1 MPQVFTGGPPFSGL
15 AAPVIASK
23 IIDGERPPRP
33 QEAQGLGLTGSV
45 WDLTVRC
52 WDQDPVWRPTA
63 TEVVRPLREWL
74 VISPSSWNQHCD
86 MLPAATGWRLRGLK
100 SRISQSRFSSTGFY
114 LFVKPRM
121 FFHLVAPTSSSPWSQ
136 MTRRSG
142 GER

>member
-33 QEAQGLGLTGSV
+33 QEAQGLGLTSLV
-45 WDLTVRC
+45 WELTVRC
-52 WDQDPVWRPTA
+52 WDQDPARRPTT
-63 TEVVRPLREWL
+63 TEVVRPLREWP
-74 VISPSSWNQHCD
+74 VISPSPWNQHCD
-86 MLPAATGWRLRGLK
+86 VLSAATGWLLCGLK
-100 SRISQSRFSSTGFY
+100 SQISQSRFSSTGFY
-114 LFVKPRM
+114 PFVKPRM
-121 FFHLVAPTSSSPWSQ
+121 FFRSVAPIDSSPWSQ